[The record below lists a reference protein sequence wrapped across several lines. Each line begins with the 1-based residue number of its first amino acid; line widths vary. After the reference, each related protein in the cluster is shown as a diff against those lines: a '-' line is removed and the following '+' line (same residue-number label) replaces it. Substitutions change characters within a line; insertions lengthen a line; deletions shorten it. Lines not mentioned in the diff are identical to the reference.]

1 MVALA
6 SNPQGL
12 TATAPLLLRGECVE
26 AMRGLPDGCVDAVVT
41 DPPYRY
47 LDHRLD
53 RAWDRGAWVEQV
65 VRILRRGGLVATFGR
80 GDSFYELNTRLHRA
94 GLRFREEV
102 IWDKVN
108 TTSPIPPIS
117 RRHESISIYAKGE
130 GRPQRVHIPWRERI
144 ATDPALFEGDI
155 RRVSGALKDT
165 HAHADIEWYLRH
177 WEEGYE
183 SAYSMPGVEQR
194 LLEEPPL
201 DRERSA
207 VGRGGRRLPQHIK
220 HLEMLLRGQR
230 EGSIIRISSRDI
242 YPGDGRRQHPT
253 QKPVRLL
260 ERLIA
265 LCCPEGGTVCDPFMG
280 SGSTGVAAVGHG
292 HPFIGVEID
301 PAYYRDAERRIRG
314 HLARMEERLF

>member
-12 TATAPLLLRGECVE
+12 GATAPLLLRGECVA

-41 DPPYRY
+41 DPPYLY
-47 LDHRLD
+47 LNHRLD
-53 RAWDRGAWVEQV
+53 RAFDQQGWVEQV
-65 VRILRRGGLVATFGR
+65 VRILREDGIVATFGR

-94 GLRFREEV
+94 GLQFREEV

-108 TTSPIPPIS
+108 TTSPIPPIN
-117 RRHESISIYAKGE
+117 RQHESISIYARGG
-130 GRPQRVHIPWRERI
+130 GRLQRVHIPWRERI
-144 ATDPALFEGDI
+144 ATDPTLFEGDI
-155 RRVSGALKDT
+155 KRVGGALKDT
-165 HAHADIEWYLRH
+165 NARADIEWYLQR
-177 WEEGYE
+177 WREGYA
-183 SAYSMPGVEQR
+183 SAYSMPGVEEL

-201 DRERSA
+201 DREQSA

-220 HLEMLLRGQR
+220 HLEMVLRGQR
-230 EGSIIRISSRDI
+230 EGSIISISSRDT
-242 YPGDGRRQHPT
+242 YPGDGRRLHPT

-292 HPFIGVEID
+292 HPFIGAEID
-301 PAYYRDAERRIRG
+301 PDYYRAAERRIRG